1 MSGVAKM
8 RLGFRKRRFTV
19 ALAAALALGGL
30 GANVGDVMYVNRVSL
45 PIRNGKFA
53 FNKVVATAVQGDSLT
68 VSGVEGPWLK
78 VKFVPPAEDPAKP
91 APAIEGYVMEEA
103 LSARQVAAASG
114 GAAGSAS
121 SVASA
126 GAGRGFSA
134 LLNSGKYAAA
144 KGLNPDPFYK
154 MVTES
159 REAVTPD
166 AFDAFDKEAKVG
178 PYKATNVAGAQ

>member
-1 MSGVAKM
+1 MM
-8 RLGFRKRRFTV
+8 RIRFPKRRLTT
-19 ALAAALALGGL
+19 ALAASLALTSL

-68 VSGVEGPWLK
+68 VTALEGTWLK
-78 VKFVPPAEDPAKP
+78 VKFVPPGEDAAKA
-91 APAIEGYVMEEA
+91 APAVEGYVMEEA

-159 REAVTPD
+159 REAVTPE
-166 AFDAFDKEAKVG
+166 AFDAFDKGAKIG
-178 PYKATNVAGAQ
+178 PYKPTNVAEAQ